1 VLGLGVSLGLSRL
14 LSSLMFGITT
24 NDPPTYAAGSAI
36 TAVMIF
42 VACHVPSRRA
52 MDVNPME
59 ILRHE

>member
-1 VLGLGVSLGLSRL
+1 
-14 LSSLMFGITT
+14 MFGITT